1 MFASM
6 QKGGILIGLI
16 GSLLWVS
23 VLTQT
28 GCASIVPPQG
38 GPRDSIPPVLLKA
51 VPGDSATRF
60 SGKKIDFYF
69 DEYIDV
75 QDALTNVLVSPLPIN
90 PPSIDA
96 RLRDLSVRLKD
107 SLLPNTTYT
116 IDFGNSIKDF
126 TEGNVAKNLRYI
138 FSTGNFIDSLEIKGK
153 VLLAESGKADSTLI
167 VLLHTDAEDSA
178 VAKKKPSYI
187 AKLDR
192 DGKFHFRNLPSRTFY
207 LYALKDESGM
217 RRYTEKSQLFAFA
230 DLPVE
235 TLKSKDSITLYAFAA
250 GPATPSYIPT
260 ETGKPK
266 AETDKR
272 LKFLTNLQNSQ
283 QDILE
288 PLTFQFDNRIIKLDS
303 AGIKLFK
310 DSTYTPIDS
319 VRFSLDT
326 TQKVLTFSTP
336 WQEGTAYHL
345 VLAKGAAEDS
355 LGKQW
360 TKTDTLNFTTKRK
373 IDYGKIKIRLRGINI
388 SLLPVLQFIQGE
400 RVIKSVRLTGP
411 LYEEELMTPG
421 EYQIRILLDSNG
433 NGKWDTGQF
442 FEKRKQPERVLPIE
456 KRISIK
462 PNWSNEYEIES
473 GIR

>member
-1 MFASM
+1 MFAGM
-6 QKGGILIGLI
+6 QKRGFLIGLI

-23 VLTQT
+23 LLTQT

-38 GPRDSIPPVLLKA
+38 GPRDSIPPVLLKT

-75 QDALTNVLVSPLPIN
+75 QDAFTNVLVSPLPIN
-90 PPSIDA
+90 SPSIDA

-126 TEGNVAKNLRYI
+126 TEGNIAKNLRYI

-167 VLLHTDAEDSA
+167 VLLHTDVEDSA

-235 TLKSKDSITLYAFAA
+235 TSKSKDSITLYAFTAA
-250 GPATPSYIPT
+250 PATSSYIPT

-266 AETDKR
+266 TDTDKR
-272 LKFLTNLQNSQ
+272 LKFQTNLQNSQ

-288 PLTFQFDNRIIKLDS
+288 PLTFQFDNRITKLDS

-310 DSTYTPIDS
+310 DSSYTPIDS
-319 VRFSLDT
+319 FRISLDT
-326 TQKVLTFSTP
+326 SQKVLTFSIP
-336 WQEGTAYHL
+336 WQEGTSYHL
-345 VLAKGAAEDS
+345 VLTKGAAEDS
-355 LGKQW
+355 VGKQW

-373 IDYGKIKIRLRGINI
+373 IDYGKIKIRLRGLNI
-388 SLLPVLQFIQGE
+388 SLLPVLQFFQGD
-400 RVIKSVRLTGP
+400 RLIKSFSLTGP
-411 LYEEELMTPG
+411 LFEEELMAPG
-421 EYQIRILLDSNG
+421 EYQLRILLDSNG